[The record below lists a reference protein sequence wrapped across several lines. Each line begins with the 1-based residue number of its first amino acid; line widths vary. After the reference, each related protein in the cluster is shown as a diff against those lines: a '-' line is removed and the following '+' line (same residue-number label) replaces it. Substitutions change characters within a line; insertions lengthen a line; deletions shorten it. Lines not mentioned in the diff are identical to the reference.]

1 MKRQYNNAHSGDRFR
16 LGIECVIMV
25 GSSHLKDQN
34 MAINQITEILP
45 ASRMAN
51 VRYAIRDLAVV
62 ADDVAREGHKILYLN
77 IGDPCK
83 YDFPTPPHM
92 IEAVLK
98 AMVDGHNGYA
108 DSLGIKPA
116 INAIHREAES
126 KGFHDIQSI
135 FIGYGS
141 GEVIDSCI
149 TALLN
154 PGDNVLTPRPE
165 YPLYGA
171 IMGKL
176 DCPVNAYDLDED
188 NDWQPD
194 VADIERKLDSR
205 TRAILLINPNNPT
218 GAVYSKQTLEKIL
231 ELARRHGLVIFAD
244 EIYEKLIFDPG
255 EKHISIATLATDV
268 PIVTFNG
275 LSKAYLVPGWR
286 IGWAIATGPREVLH
300 PYMEAVHR
308 LLRAR
313 LSAPHPF
320 QHAIRP
326 ALEGPQDHLVEVLRK
341 LKRRADITIEWAKRT
356 PRVKLVA
363 PKGAFYAH
371 PSLEIPEDD
380 LTFVT
385 DLLKQKHVLVVHGSG
400 FGEKPGT
407 RHIRI
412 VFLPQEPVLSAAYE
426 AMTDFMRERYK

>member
-1 MKRQYNNAHSGDRFR
+1 
-16 LGIECVIMV
+16 MV
-25 GSSHLKDQN
+25 TKAVAEV
-34 MAINQITEILP
+34 MA
-45 ASRMAN
+45 ASRMIN
-51 VRYAIRDLAVV
+51 VRYAIRDLAV
-62 ADDVAREGHKILYLN
+62 AAEEVAREGHQILYLN

-83 YDFPTPPHM
+83 YDFHTPPHM

-108 DSLGIKPA
+108 HSLGLPSAVEA
-116 INAIHREAES
+116 IRNQAERD
-126 KGFHDIQSI
+126 GFRDIQSI

-141 GEVIDSCI
+141 GEVIDSCL

-154 PGDNVLTPRPE
+154 PGDNVLTPSPE

-171 IMGKL
+171 ILAKL
-176 DCPVNAYDLDED
+176 DCPVNAYELDED
-188 NDWQPD
+188 SGWQPD
-194 VADIERKLDSR
+194 VADIARKINSR
-205 TRAILLINPNNPT
+205 TRAILLITPNNPT
-218 GAVYSKQTLEKIL
+218 GAVYSRRTLEKIL
-231 ELARRHGLVIFAD
+231 ELAREHGLMIFAD
-244 EIYEKLIFDPG
+244 EIYDKLIFDPS
-255 EKHISIATLATDV
+255 EKHVSIATLATDV

-320 QHAIRP
+320 QHAIKP
-326 ALEGPQDHLVEVLRK
+326 ALEGPQDHIDVVLRK
-341 LKRRADITIEWAKRT
+341 LKRRADLTVQWAKHT
-356 PRVKLVA
+356 PHVKLVA
-363 PKGAFYAH
+363 PKGAFYAY
-371 PSLEIPEDD
+371 PTLKIPEDD

-385 DLLKQKHVLVVHGSG
+385 DLLKQKYVLVVHGSG

-412 VFLPQEPVLSAAYE
+412 VFLPPEPVLSSAYG
-426 AMTDFMRERYK
+426 AMTEFMRERYK

>member
-1 MKRQYNNAHSGDRFR
+1 
-16 LGIECVIMV
+16 
-25 GSSHLKDQN
+25 
-34 MAINQITEILP
+34 MAIHQITEILP
-45 ASRMAN
+45 AARMAN
-51 VRYAIRDLAVV
+51 VRYAIRDLAVL
-62 ADDVAREGHKILYLN
+62 ADEVARQGHDILRLN

-83 YDFPTPPHM
+83 FDFSTPPHM
-92 IEAVLK
+92 IDAVIK
-98 AMVDGHNGYA
+98 AMRDGHNGYA

-116 INAIHREAES
+116 VDAIHDEAERN
-126 KGFHDIQSI
+126 GFRDIQSI
-135 FIGYGS
+135 FVGIGS

-176 DCPVNAYDLDED
+176 DCPVNDYDLDES
-188 NDWQPD
+188 NGWEPD
-194 VADIERKLDSR
+194 VADIERKINSR
-205 TRAILLINPNNPT
+205 TRAILLITPNNPT
-218 GAVYSKQTLEKIL
+218 GAVYSRPTLEKIL
-231 ELARRHGLVIFAD
+231 ELARQHGLVIFAD
-244 EIYEKLIFDPG
+244 EIYDKLIFDPG
-255 EKHISIATLATDV
+255 AKHISIATLATDV

-286 IGWAIATGPREVLH
+286 IGWAIATGPREILH

-313 LSAPHPF
+313 ISAPHPF

-326 ALEGPQDHLVEVLRK
+326 ALEGPQDHISAMCEKLR
-341 LKRRADITIEWAKRT
+341 RRAVLTTEWAKRT
-356 PRVKLVA
+356 PRVSLVA
-363 PKGAFYAH
+363 PKGAFYAY
-371 PSLEIPEDD
+371 PSLEIPDDD
-380 LTFVT
+380 LTFVS

-400 FGEKPGT
+400 FGEKPGS
-407 RHIRI
+407 RHMRI

-426 AMTDFMRERYK
+426 AITEFMRERYT

>member
-1 MKRQYNNAHSGDRFR
+1 
-16 LGIECVIMV
+16 MV
-25 GSSHLKDQN
+25 TKAVAEV
-34 MAINQITEILP
+34 MA
-45 ASRMAN
+45 ASRMMN
-51 VRYAIRDLAVV
+51 VRYAIRDLAV
-62 ADDVAREGHKILYLN
+62 AAEEVAREGHEILYLN

-83 YDFPTPPHM
+83 FDFHTPPHM

-116 INAIHREAES
+116 IEAIRGQAERDGFRE
-126 KGFHDIQSI
+126 IQSI
-135 FIGYGS
+135 FVGIGS
-141 GEVIDSCI
+141 GEVIDTCL

-154 PGDNVLTPRPE
+154 PGDNVLTPSPE

-171 IMGKL
+171 IMAKL
-176 DCPVNAYDLDED
+176 DCPANPYELDED
-188 NDWQPD
+188 NEWEPD
-194 VADIERKLDSR
+194 VADMERKINSR
-205 TRAILLINPNNPT
+205 TRAILLITPNNPT
-218 GAVYSKQTLEKIL
+218 GAVYSKRTLEKIL
-231 ELARRHGLVIFAD
+231 ELARRHNLIIFAD
-244 EIYEKLIFDPG
+244 EIYDKLIFDPK
-255 EKHISIATLATDV
+255 EKHISIATLAADV

-275 LSKAYLVPGWR
+275 LSKSYLVPGWR
-286 IGWAIATGPREVLH
+286 IGWAIATGPSEVVK

-320 QHAIRP
+320 QHAIKP
-326 ALEGPQDHLVEVLRK
+326 ALEGPQDHLEQMLRK
-341 LKRRADITIEWAKRT
+341 LKRRADLTVDWAKRT

-363 PKGAFYAH
+363 PKGAFYAQ

-407 RHIRI
+407 RHMRI
-412 VFLPQEPVLSAAYE
+412 VFLPPEPVLSEAYDKI
-426 AMTDFMRERYK
+426 TDFMKERYK

>member
-1 MKRQYNNAHSGDRFR
+1 
-16 LGIECVIMV
+16 MV
-25 GSSHLKDQN
+25 TKAVAEV
-34 MAINQITEILP
+34 MA
-45 ASRMAN
+45 ASRMIN
-51 VRYAIRDLAVV
+51 VRYAIRDLTVV
-62 ADDVAREGHKILYLN
+62 AEEVAREGHQILYLN

-83 YDFPTPPHM
+83 YDFHTPPHM

-108 DSLGIKPA
+108 HSLGLPEAVEA
-116 INAIHREAES
+116 IRHEAERN
-126 KGFHDIQSI
+126 GFRDIQSI

-141 GEVIDSCI
+141 GEVIDSCL

-154 PGDNVLTPRPE
+154 PGDNVLTPSPE

-176 DCPVNAYDLDED
+176 DCPINAYELDED
-188 NDWQPD
+188 NGWEPD
-194 VADIERKLDSR
+194 VEDMARKINAR
-205 TRAILLINPNNPT
+205 TRGILLITPNNPT
-218 GAVYSKQTLEKIL
+218 GAVYSKRTLEKIL
-231 ELARRHGLVIFAD
+231 ELAREHGLIIFAD
-244 EIYEKLIFDPG
+244 EIYDKLIFDPD
-255 EKHISIATLATDV
+255 EKHVSVATLATDV

-286 IGWAIATGPREVLH
+286 IGWAIATGPRAVLH

-320 QHAIRP
+320 QYAIKP
-326 ALEGPQDHLVEVLRK
+326 ALEGPQDHLEVVRRK
-341 LKRRADITIEWAKRT
+341 LKRRADLTAEWAKRT
-356 PRVKLVA
+356 PQVKLVA
-363 PKGAFYAH
+363 PKGAFYAY
-371 PSLEIPEDD
+371 PTLKIPEDD

-385 DLLKQKHVLVVHGSG
+385 ELLKQKYVLVVHGSG

-412 VFLPQEPVLSAAYE
+412 VFLPPEPVLSTAYE
-426 AMTDFMRERYK
+426 AMTEFIRERY

>member
-1 MKRQYNNAHSGDRFR
+1 
-16 LGIECVIMV
+16 MV
-25 GSSHLKDQN
+25 TRAVAEV
-34 MAINQITEILP
+34 MA
-45 ASRMAN
+45 ASRMIN
-51 VRYAIRDLAVV
+51 VRYAIRDLAV
-62 ADDVAREGHKILYLN
+62 AAEEVAREGHEILYLN

-83 YDFPTPPHM
+83 FDFHTPPHM

-108 DSLGIKPA
+108 DSLGIRPA
-116 INAIHREAES
+116 IDAIRNQAERH
-126 KGFHDIQSI
+126 GFRDIQSI

-141 GEVIDSCI
+141 GEVIDSCL

-154 PGDNVLTPRPE
+154 PGDNVLTPSPE

-171 IMGKL
+171 ILAKL
-176 DCPVNAYDLDED
+176 DCPMNAYELDED
-188 NDWQPD
+188 NGWQPD
-194 VADIERKLDSR
+194 VEDIARKINSR
-205 TRAILLINPNNPT
+205 TRAILLITPNNPT
-218 GAVYSKQTLEKIL
+218 GAVYSKRTLEKIL
-231 ELARRHGLVIFAD
+231 ELAREHGLMIFAD
-244 EIYEKLIFDPG
+244 EIYDKLIFDPE
-255 EKHISIATLATDV
+255 EKHVSIATLATDV

-286 IGWAIATGPREVLH
+286 IGWAIATGPRAVLH

-320 QHAIRP
+320 QHAIKP
-326 ALEGPQDHLVEVLRK
+326 ALEGPQDHLDVMLRK
-341 LKRRADITIEWAKRT
+341 LKRRADLTVQWAKRT
-356 PRVKLVA
+356 PHVKLIA
-363 PKGAFYAH
+363 PKGAFYAFPTLH
-371 PSLEIPEDD
+371 IPEDD

-385 DLLKQKHVLVVHGSG
+385 DLLKQKYVLVVHGSG

-412 VFLPQEPVLSAAYE
+412 VFLPPEPVLSAAYE
-426 AMTDFMRERYK
+426 AMTEFIKERY